1 MLRDDGISI
10 NPLAGERLDGESDKA
25 VLACNDW
32 LRLGIGRS
40 LPALI
45 EKYTQTNQ
53 HSPPTTSLG
62 TLKQWSTRN
71 EWRERAIEF
80 DKNWEQRKNAERKT
94 VMEYGLSLDYERV
107 RRLNR
112 LADFLEHQLY
122 ATDDEGN
129 YSNLWLQD
137 AKGIGSSLN
146 FERVDIERFNSALL
160 TQYRGVLDDIAKEV
174 GGRVNKTDLTSDG
187 EPIAIQITGVPSRAA
202 PPAAG
207 D

>member
-1 MLRDDGISI
+1 MRGDDGISI
-10 NPLAGERLDGESDKA
+10 NPLVGERVVGESDKA
-25 VLACNDW
+25 ILACNDW
-32 LRLGIGRS
+32 LRLGSGRS

-45 EKYTQTNQ
+45 EKYTQSNQ

-62 TLKQWSTRN
+62 TLKQWSTRYD
-71 EWRERAIEF
+71 WRERALAF
-80 DKNWEQRKNAERKT
+80 DSTWEQRKNAERKA
-94 VMEYGLSLDYERV
+94 VLEYGLSLDYERV
-107 RRLNR
+107 RRLKR
-112 LADFLEHQLY
+112 LADFLEDQLY

-129 YSNLWLQD
+129 FANLWLQD
-137 AKGIGSSLN
+137 SKGIGSNEN
-146 FERVDIERFNSALL
+146 FERVDIERFNAGLL

-202 PPAAG
+202 PPSAG